1 MNFIIISSFH
11 FIKYK
16 MKEIKR
22 DPRILQEDLNISKRN
37 LDKYDY
43 QRKIVRYIEERRDEM
58 KEFVRLLD
66 KFQWDESMEFI
77 IYTHF
82 YYSKSLW
89 LNGSITKEM
98 LFIFHDYTENVAE
111 AIVSVFL
118 TQPSIYWEQLYKE
131 SQEFLIEVEK
141 AHYNIS
147 NSS

>member
-1 MNFIIISSFH
+1 
-11 FIKYK
+11 